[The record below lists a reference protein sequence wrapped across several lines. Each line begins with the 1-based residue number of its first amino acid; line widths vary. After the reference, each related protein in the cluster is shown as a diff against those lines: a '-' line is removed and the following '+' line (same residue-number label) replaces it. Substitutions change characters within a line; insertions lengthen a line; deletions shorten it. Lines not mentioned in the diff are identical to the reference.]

1 MKKIIEEE
9 VDVGDNNSENDKKIE
24 NDEPNDIENSN
35 DKKGQVKE
43 EEKNEISQPD
53 SYICYYDELDKML
66 LQYPSIE
73 NRKRAVLICTG
84 AFCPVHKGHLKLLD
98 TASKFLREFSES

>member
-1 MKKIIEEE
+1 MKLRTKMIQKIIEEE
-9 VDVGDNNSENDKKIE
+9 VDVGDNNSENDE
-24 NDEPNDIENSN
+24 LNNIENSN

-66 LQYPSIE
+66 LQYPPIE
-73 NRKRAVLICTG
+73 N
-84 AFCPVHKGHLKLLD
+84 
-98 TASKFLREFSES
+98 